1 LGRKENPGDFKE
13 RRKPAKLEIME
24 NNYENEDRY
33 MKAVKRVEEI
43 KGFYGNL
50 TAYIVVNVALMII
63 NLATSPEYLW
73 FFWPMLGWGIG
84 VVFHGMKVFNYMP
97 FLGREWEE
105 KKMREFIEQEKRKK
119 DQWQ

>member
-1 LGRKENPGDFKE
+1 M
-13 RRKPAKLEIME
+13 ME
-24 NNYENEDRY
+24 NNFENEERY
-33 MKAVKRVEEI
+33 MKAVKRVEDI

-50 TAYIVVNVALMII
+50 AAYILVNIGLLVI
-63 NLATSPEYLW
+63 NLVTSPQYLW

-97 FLGREWEE
+97 FFGREWEE

-119 DQWQ
+119 EHWQ